1 MPLLDDI
8 CDTCGHKYHEGRC
21 YVDVLATG
29 KTDELEH
36 CWCVKETP

>member
-8 CDTCGHKYHEGRC
+8 CDTCGHKYHEGQCGEWEPDRFGNPE
-21 YVDVLATG
+21 YP
-29 KTDELEH
+29 